1 MEFVNQEVLSKNYS
15 LVDIGFTVQSGGEG
29 GRAVA
34 WIVYGD
40 KAYYPANPGKE
51 LKIEILRS

>member
-51 LKIEILRS
+51 LMFEI